1 MNAPAYF
8 ETSDI
13 KSKNILE
20 INPEVDITIDV
31 IKYTLKTD
39 GEGRIRYG
47 YSAQDVQKILPE
59 LVQTDNDNNLFL
71 AYKDLHTL
79 KIASLEKKTKN
90 LEERIDELER
100 QLKTKN

>member
-1 MNAPAYF
+1 
-8 ETSDI
+8 
-13 KSKNILE
+13 
-20 INPEVDITIDV
+20 
-31 IKYTLKTD
+31 
-39 GEGRIRYG
+39 
-47 YSAQDVQKILPE
+47 
-59 LVQTDNDNNLFL
+59 L